1 MLREAPVLAGVT
13 KTATGNIEPTGPGR
27 DGRANKNHD
36 ERSKDRQ
43 SAPIEKTK
51 NQCESAQH
59 FQPREKKCQ
68 SHAEEPGQY
77 FIVVDVQSELDRIKD
92 FEHTSVNKQ
101 APNDYIHNSPCES
114 WMS

>member
-13 KTATGNIEPTGPGR
+13 KTATGNIQPAGPGR
-27 DGRANKNHD
+27 DGRANENHD
-36 ERSKDRQ
+36 ERGKDRQ
-43 SAPIEKTK
+43 SAPIEKMK

-77 FIVVDVQSELDRIKD
+77 FIVVDIQSELNRIKD
-92 FEHTSVNKQ
+92 FEHTGVNED
-101 APNDYIHNSPCES
+101 PSNNYVHNSPCELRLS
-114 WMS
+114 